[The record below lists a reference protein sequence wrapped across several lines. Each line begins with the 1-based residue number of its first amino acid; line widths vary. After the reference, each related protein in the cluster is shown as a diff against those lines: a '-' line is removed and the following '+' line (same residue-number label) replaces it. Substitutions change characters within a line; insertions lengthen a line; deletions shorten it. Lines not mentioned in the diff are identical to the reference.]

1 LKYAVEAVA
10 EMGLML
16 ENLWKF
22 LNSSDSVS
30 GIMGEVLLAS
40 IAVIIAGMFSTMVF
54 SLDRPVDSP
63 HVAVEKWARAPTDI
77 IYIRHCGGDVIDTDY
92 MKIIASIDG
101 SSYVYSPDD
110 VFSNLNK
117 STWDVG
123 DVITINVSDKWGAS
137 LTKGDPVYLSLVD
150 MDSKQVFRQAKVIPG
165 GGGSGGWL
173 PPAKVSDSSGPLNT
187 TDIMKEGDG
196 KHTNYVVPQ
205 KNTPEVNGT
214 GEVFSFGINMADY
227 DYRIDESVSNVTLR
241 FVYSTHDSSFTYIKL
256 WIFDAYPYPGQWYM
270 KSSLSETNKSPKSYV
285 INLYDCINTVEDIE
299 GLKVRIEGVGNAASA
314 KEINVDYMAIYFE

>member
-1 LKYAVEAVA
+1 
-10 EMGLML
+10 ML

-173 PPAKVSDSSGPLNT
+173 PPAQVDDSSGPLNS
-187 TDIMKEGDG
+187 TDVMKEGDG

-241 FVYSTHDSSFTYIKL
+241 FVYSTHDSSFEYIEL
-256 WIFDAYPYPGQWYM
+256 WIFDAYPSPGQWYM
-270 KSSLSETNKSPKSYV
+270 KSSLSETNKLPKIYV
-285 INLYDCINTVEDIE
+285 MNLSDRINTVEDVE
-299 GLKVRIEGVGNAASA
+299 GLKVRIKGVGNAASA

>member
-1 LKYAVEAVA
+1 
-10 EMGLML
+10 MGLML

-173 PPAKVSDSSGPLNT
+173 PPAQVDDSSGPLNS
-187 TDIMKEGDG
+187 TDVMKEGDG

-241 FVYSTHDSSFTYIKL
+241 FVYSTHDSSFEYIEL
-256 WIFDAYPYPGQWYM
+256 WIFDAYPSPGQWYM
-270 KSSLSETNKSPKSYV
+270 KSSLSETNKLPKIYV
-285 INLYDCINTVEDIE
+285 MNLSDRINTVEDVE
-299 GLKVRIEGVGNAASA
+299 GLKVRIKGVGNAASA